1 MVQQDISSMK
11 IMVTIHKL
19 QAHCSSYPNKPL
31 LIFDSVGGS
40 VLPDAFLDFAEGCW
54 RQALD
59 AVKGDPATSYN
70 VRMAKFSFD
79 YLRLERSHWL
89 LDMRESRP
97 DVPTVDVRDL
107 AQSLLDRM
115 DEAKDIRLAEGD
127 RSALVSEWKKIA
139 KEGIAQHRSGRGELE
154 EHGISIAH
162 RGEWGD
168 YVDDPKAEDG
178 RALKL
183 FNTHFEW
190 CATLSMGK
198 IAFEPGKKYRLSARV
213 RVDKA
218 CDGEAFWAGVYSK
231 GALRGRGGIEPRT
244 ADVPDGEYRWYD
256 ILTWIPAPDEYFWI
270 GPGRFNPDGKSA
282 IHGVYL
288 DKIKFTLAEP
298 STRAK
303 ATPQA
308 SERK

>member
-1 MVQQDISSMK
+1 MKKALITGITGQDG
-11 IMVTIHKL
+11 
-19 QAHCSSYPNKPL
+19 SY
-31 LIFDSVGGS
+31 
-40 VLPDAFLDFAEGCW
+40 
-54 RQALD
+54 
-59 AVKGDPATSYN
+59 
-70 VRMAKFSFD
+70 
-79 YLRLERSHWL
+79 
-89 LDMRESRP
+89 
-97 DVPTVDVRDL
+97 
-107 AQSLLDRM
+107 
-115 DEAKDIRLAEGD
+115 LAELLLGKGYE
-127 RSALVSEWKKIA
+127 V
-139 KEGIAQHRSGRGELE
+139 
-154 EHGISIAH
+154 HGIVRRSSS
-162 RGEWGD
+162 
-168 YVDDPKAEDG
+168 
-178 RALKL
+178 
-183 FNTHFEW
+183 FNRERIDHLCTHFEW